1 MINKPNISKVSRVL
15 ITGIS
20 GSGGSYL
27 AEFIVKNKECEIHGI
42 SRWHSTSKNSNL
54 SEIANKVTV
63 HESDLNDFSSV
74 IQTLEKVKPDIIFH
88 LASYANVRASF
99 DTPATVLHN
108 NIIGTSNLFEA
119 IRFLKLDPIIQMCS
133 TSEVYGQVS
142 SKEVPIKESAPI
154 RPASPYAVSKV
165 AQDLLARTYF
175 VSYDMKVVITRM
187 FAYLN
192 PRRDD
197 LFASAF
203 AKQVARIELGL
214 QKTLYHGNLDS
225 IRTIIDVRDGMRA
238 YWDAAIYCE
247 YGEAYN
253 IGGTTQIKVGE
264 LLDRLISLSSSQI
277 NTKIKKS
284 LLRPADVTL
293 QIPDN
298 SKFNKATGFKT
309 LYSFDESMEDLLNY
323 WRNKAQ
329 EELVLKSQTKKG

>member
-1 MINKPNISKVSRVL
+1 MNEPNIKQVSRVL

-27 AEFIVKNKECEIHGI
+27 AEFISQNKECEIHGI
-42 SRWHSTSKNSNL
+42 SRWHSTSKNNNL
-54 SEIANKVTV
+54 SEIIDQVTV
-63 HESDLNDFSSV
+63 HECDLADFSSV
-74 IQTLEKVKPDIIFH
+74 IHTIDRVRPDIIFH

-99 DTPATVLHN
+99 DTPATVLSN

-133 TSEVYGQVS
+133 TSEVYGQVTPD
-142 SKEVPIKESAPI
+142 EVPIKESVPI

-165 AQDLLARTYF
+165 AQDLLAKTYF
-175 VSYDMKVVITRM
+175 VSHDMKVVITRM
-187 FAYLN
+187 FSYLN

-214 QKTLYHGNLDS
+214 QNTLYHGNLES
-225 IRTIIDVRDGMRA
+225 VRTIIDVRDGMRA
-238 YWDAAIYCE
+238 YWDAAIFCE

-253 IGGTTQIKVGE
+253 IGGTTKMKVGE
-264 LLDRLISLSSSQI
+264 FLERLISLSDTPI
-277 NTKIKKS
+277 KTKINKS

-293 QIPDN
+293 QIPDT
-298 SKFNKATGFKT
+298 SKFKAATGFET
-309 LYSFDESMEDLLNY
+309 IHTFEESMENLLSY
-323 WRNKAQ
+323 WRSKAQ
-329 EELVLKSQTKKG
+329 EEFILKPENSKS

>member
-1 MINKPNISKVSRVL
+1 MKKKQNINKVSRVL

-27 AEFIVKNKECEIHGI
+27 AEFIANNKDCEIHGM

-54 SEIANKVTV
+54 TEISNKIKI
-63 HESDLNDFSSV
+63 HECDLGDFSSV
-74 IQTLEKVKPDIIFH
+74 IQTLRIVKPDIIFH

-99 DTPATVLHN
+99 DTPSTVLHN

-119 IRFLKLDPIIQMCS
+119 VRFLKIDPIIQMCS

-142 SKEVPIKESAPI
+142 PKEVPIKETVPI

-165 AQDLLARTYF
+165 AQDLLARTYY
-175 VSYDMKVVITRM
+175 VSYDMKIVITRM
-187 FAYLN
+187 FSYLN

-225 IRTIIDVRDGMRA
+225 VRTIIDVRDGMRA
-238 YWDAAIYCE
+238 YWEAALYCN

-253 IGGTTQIKVGE
+253 IGGTTKIKVGE
-264 LLDRLISLSSSQI
+264 FLDRLISLSDSTI
-277 NTKIKKS
+277 KTKTKKS

-293 QIPDN
+293 QIPDT
-298 SKFNKATGFKT
+298 SKFKKATGFKT
-309 LYSFDESMEDLLNY
+309 LYSFEESMEDLLGY
-323 WRNKAQ
+323 WRMRAQ
-329 EELVLKSQTKKG
+329 EDLVLKNNTKR